1 MRYCLDDGKLGKQI
15 INFKYDTCNPN
26 VFAYVERG
34 GPPTSERVLLTAK
47 VAKFGY
53 RWNLGNG
60 TKVRF

>member
-34 GPPTSERVLLTAK
+34 GLQLLK
-47 VAKFGY
+47 GSC
-53 RWNLGNG
+53 
-60 TKVRF
+60 